1 MGRSVRFDIDAVDS
15 VGAEYDIEIQQAS
28 ADADPRR
35 ARYHSSVIDSDFLR
49 KRQDFTDLRETYVI
63 FITKYDVLKGG
74 APIYFIE
81 RMVTNLG
88 TPFGD
93 GEHIVYVNGA
103 DKDVATELGKLVH
116 GLNCRNPD
124 EMFFKPL
131 ADVVRYFKETE
142 EGREK
147 MCQIMEEL
155 INEAVAE
162 NTENNRT
169 EIALKLLEDGT
180 YSLERVA
187 YLTSLPVDKVRELA
201 SQLVG

>member
-116 GLNCRNPD
+116 DLSCSNPD
-124 EMFFKPL
+124 EMFFNEI
-131 ADVVRYFKETE
+131 ADVVRYYKETE

-147 MCQIMEEL
+147 MSQIMEDL
-155 INEAVAE
+155 INELVIQLSS
-162 NTENNRT
+162 NKQDNDDINNLFRDMDDL
-169 EIALKLLEDGT
+169 IDSVKD
-180 YSLERVA
+180 Y
-187 YLTSLPVDKVRELA
+187 
-201 SQLVG
+201 